1 MSYKVPNKYALWL
14 LEECD
19 NPVDEIEWL
28 YSKLSKKEKLE
39 IAIQMQ
45 DQDEAKLELQK
56 QLNILRDEIRE

>member
-1 MSYKVPNKYALWL
+1 MGYRLPNKYALWV

-19 NPVDEIEWL
+19 NPVDEIERL

-45 DQDEAKLELQK
+45 DTEEVKLELQK
-56 QLNILRDEIRE
+56 QLNILRDEIRK